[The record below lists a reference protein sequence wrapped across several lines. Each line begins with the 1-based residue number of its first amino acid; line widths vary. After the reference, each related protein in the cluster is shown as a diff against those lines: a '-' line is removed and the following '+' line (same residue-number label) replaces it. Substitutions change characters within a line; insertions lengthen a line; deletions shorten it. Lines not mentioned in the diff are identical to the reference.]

1 MKFFGWKSAGREV
14 SRPVLSR
21 GFSTWAGANTLGEWP
36 RAYEPQVR
44 DGYIGNPVAQRA
56 VRLVAESV
64 GSAPV
69 AASDPQ
75 ALALVAAKSG
85 GQSLIET
92 MAMHLLLHGNAYV
105 QVLADADGQP
115 T

>member
-21 GFSTWAGANTLGEWP
+21 GFSTWAGANNLGEWP

-69 AASDPQ
+69 LASDPV
-75 ALALVAAKSG
+75 ALALLVAKSG

-92 MAMHLLLHGNAYV
+92 MAMHLLLHGRRWRSSTRWFS
-105 QVLADADGQP
+105 P
-115 T
+115 WS

>member
-1 MKFFGWKSAGREV
+1 MKFFGWKSAGREP

-21 GFSTWAGANTLGEWP
+21 GFSASSSFGAGTNTQGEWP

-64 GSAPV
+64 GSAPIL
-69 AASDPQ
+69 ASDPA
-75 ALALVAAKSG
+75 ALALVVAKSA

-92 MAMHLLLHGNAYV
+92 MAMQLLLHGRRSR
-105 QVLADADGQP
+105 
-115 T
+115 

>member
-1 MKFFGWKSAGREV
+1 MKFFGWKSAGREA

-21 GFSTWAGANTLGEWP
+21 GFGTWTGANTLGEWP
-36 RAYEPQVR
+36 RGYEPQVR

-69 AASDPQ
+69 RASD
-75 ALALVAAKSG
+75 AADRKS
-85 GQSLIET
+85 
-92 MAMHLLLHGNAYV
+92 V
-105 QVLADADGQP
+105 V
-115 T
+115 